1 MICKSHYV
9 ISTNA
14 FNGINKT
21 DAYNL
26 LPSIMLNKNLAYY
39 TYLFEHLTVN
49 KMRGQVA
56 PHKPILLLAIMDL
69 VECEMIMLPRIELR
83 EALIAAFKWNWV
95 RLVQKDIHFNPVI
108 GTPFYHMSG
117 EPFWKLVPKDP
128 SYAPNTTNV
137 TTLREHYE
145 YAEIDPE
152 LFVLMLDADAR
163 QHLRKVLIETY
174 LTDHNQTPNEN
185 PSLIEIALEIALKAH
200 KGQRDLDGKPVI
212 LHPLTVALKGNNER
226 EIVAGLLHDVV
237 EDTDWTFDN
246 LLQAGISPEVVDAL
260 RLLTHIKD
268 EPYLDYVRRI
278 AASRNRIAI
287 NVKSN
292 DLDHNLAR
300 GRKGDHLKQVAKH
313 TAARKIIHPINGDE
327 DAAWDLLLD
336 DPEEGKFWQA
346 KFAFQIKEQ
355 SIEEA
360 TAQAGITIDE
370 YMHFFHP
377 GRTDY

>member
-1 MICKSHYV
+1 M
-9 ISTNA
+9 A
-14 FNGINKT
+14 NK
-21 DAYNL
+21 D
-26 LPSIMLNKNLAYY
+26 LAYY
-39 TYLFEHLTVN
+39 EQCFGYLNVN
-49 KMRGQVA
+49 KIAGQIA

-69 VECEMIMLPRIELR
+69 VECEMIMLPQIELR

-95 RLVQKDIHFNPVI
+95 RQVPKEARFKPAI

-117 EPFWKLVPKDP
+117 EPFWKLLPKDP
-128 SYAPNTTNV
+128 SYAPNTTNI
-137 TTLREHYE
+137 TTLREHYA
-145 YAEIDPE
+145 YAEIDSE

-163 QHLRKVLIETY
+163 QRLREVLIETY
-174 LTDHNQTPNEN
+174 LTNHDTIAKEN
-185 PSLIEIALEIALKAH
+185 LSQIEIALEIALKAH

-212 LHPLTVALKGNNER
+212 LHPLTVALKGNNED

-237 EDTDWTFDN
+237 EDTGYSFYD
-246 LLQAGISPEVVDAL
+246 LLNAGISAKVVDAL
-260 RLLTHIKD
+260 RLLTHEKGTD
-268 EPYLDYVRRI
+268 YLDYVRRI
-278 AASRNRIAI
+278 NDSDNPIAI
-287 NVKSN
+287 NVKCN
-292 DLDHNLAR
+292 DLEHNLER

-327 DAAWDLLLD
+327 GAAWDLLLD

-346 KFAFQIKEQ
+346 KFAFQIEERP
-355 SIEEA
+355 IEEA